1 MGFFSKFENKVEDG
15 IDGIGDS
22 LGNFPI
28 NPVQISKKAEKMM
41 RREKMVG
48 AGKQYAPTL
57 YTVLVNAQDDSKL
70 FGYYP
75 TLAGET
81 ETYLMAQSNNNGLFM
96 DGSPLVRFIVDDSLK
111 SGKFDVIAEVVAAPI
126 IKQLRAEEMDRYGFG
141 SAMHTPQV
149 APQDFAQASQQNNY
163 NDAINNPNQSNDFH
177 EQHNTIN
184 QIATLVNLD
193 SKQSYTLGAAST
205 VIGRETTADIQVS
218 DSNISRAHAEIFLDA
233 NGAWVLQDLGSTN
246 GSFVN
251 GVEWDAIE
259 LFHCD
264 KIKLGSTTFL
274 FELS

>member
-57 YTVLVNAQDDSKL
+57 YTVLVNAMDDAKL

-81 ETYLMAQSNNNGLFM
+81 ETYLQAQSNNNGLFM
-96 DGSPLVRFIVDDSLK
+96 DGAPLVRFIVDDSLK

-126 IKQLRAEEMDRYGFG
+126 IKQLRSEEMERYGIG
-141 SAMHTPQV
+141 SSNQSPTQV
-149 APQDFAQASQQNNY
+149 PAQAGANLNSQDFYYDY
-163 NDAINNPNQSNDFH
+163 NTNPNEDGYSSK
-177 EQHNTIN
+177 
-184 QIATLVNLD
+184 QITLDRSATLVNLD
-193 SKQSYTLGAAST
+193 SKETYHLEAKPT
-205 VIGRETTADIQVS
+205 VIGRDTSADIQVL
-218 DSNISRAHAEIFLDA
+218 DSNISRAHAEIFIDTT
-233 NGAWVLQDLGSTN
+233 GVWVLQDLGSTN

-251 GVEWDAIE
+251 GEEWDVTE
-259 LFHCD
+259 LFHGD
-264 KIKLGSTTFL
+264 KIKLGSTNFL